1 MDDLMSR
8 VFQHAYA
15 DVVYPWAE
23 VDLHVGHFSAA
34 VRAVQQLRDLSPDLR
49 IERVETE
56 RGLMWITLGFER
68 PLPEATIHAADAVV
82 RDATRLSAWSCSRDG
97 QPGWLVDT
105 PLGPRVWCAE
115 CQEARGYGV
124 KRHVV

>member
-8 VFQHAYA
+8 VLVTAYPHMF
-15 DVVYPWAE
+15 YTWSE
-23 VDLHVGHFSAA
+23 VDIYAGHFSAA
-34 VRAVQQLRDLSPDLR
+34 KGALEALRDLSPDLR
-49 IERVETE
+49 VEKIEKD
-56 RGLMWITLGFER
+56 RGLMWVTLGFER
-68 PLPEATIHAADAVV
+68 PLPEAVIERADEIVV
-82 RDATRLSAWSCSRDG
+82 DARRLSAWSCSRDG

-124 KRHVV
+124 RRHEA